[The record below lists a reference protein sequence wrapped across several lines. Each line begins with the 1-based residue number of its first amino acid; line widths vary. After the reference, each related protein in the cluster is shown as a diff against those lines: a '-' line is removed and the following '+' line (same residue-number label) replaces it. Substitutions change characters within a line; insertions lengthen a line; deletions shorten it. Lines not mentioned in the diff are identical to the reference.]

1 MFVSSGGATC
11 FIFLFVLWF
20 FCGRELPGGA
30 GGASEKA
37 AAVVI
42 AFGSV
47 CQDSEEFSCPED
59 SGRGP

>member
-1 MFVSSGGATC
+1 M
-11 FIFLFVLWF
+11 LWF

-37 AAVVI
+37 AAVI

>member
-1 MFVSSGGATC
+1 M
-11 FIFLFVLWF
+11 LWF